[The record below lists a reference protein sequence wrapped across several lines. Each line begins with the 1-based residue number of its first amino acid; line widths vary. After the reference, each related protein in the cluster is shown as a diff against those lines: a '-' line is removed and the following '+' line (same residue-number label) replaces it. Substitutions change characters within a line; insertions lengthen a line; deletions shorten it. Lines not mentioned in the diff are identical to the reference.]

1 MACRRGFE
9 HEGWMVRSI
18 ADAPGGA
25 GQSAPAAGPPRA
37 RVLVVEDEL
46 IIAWQLS
53 EAIQELG
60 HEVCGM
66 AADAAEAVTLA
77 AQFLPDLVLID
88 IRLRRGTDGV
98 AAAAAIRAERPV
110 PVVFCTAF
118 AEDPSTRARLE
129 AVGALGVVSK
139 PVRAEVLR
147 PLLERALA
155 AREA

>member
-1 MACRRGFE
+1 MG
-9 HEGWMVRSI
+9 SST

-25 GQSAPAAGPPRA
+25 GGQGTPAAEPLRA

-53 EAIQELG
+53 ETIQELG

-66 AADAAEAVTLA
+66 AADATEAAALA
-77 AQFLPDLVLID
+77 TQLLPDLVLID
-88 IRLRRGTDGV
+88 VRLRRGTDGI

-129 AVGALGVVSK
+129 AVGAAGVLAK
-139 PVRAEVLR
+139 PVRTEALR
-147 PLLERALA
+147 AAIERALA
-155 AREA
+155 ARES